1 MTEVAENVKVRKK
14 QGKNMSIDR
23 ASKQSWNTHRTGM
36 AQRVGMKGKDNA
48 YTRSEKQSL
57 VPVDQNE

>member
-1 MTEVAENVKVRKK
+1 
-14 QGKNMSIDR
+14 MSIDR